1 MAEHAR
7 AHKVEQEE
15 NLRENLRD
23 LIRWLSLI
31 PVVLL
36 FLTVCGQLA
45 LTKPKSPAAD
55 TRSLLQADYQPWP
68 FIVFRPVNPA
78 IVQEIMQDQGP
89 ENRLEQPVATGSI
102 WPIPTPTKGKVAS
115 IPTSTREPEVTQDR
129 TPTEPPPPTNTA
141 TPPAIPTSTK
151 TLSHTPT
158 YTATLTR
165 VPIPTATK
173 PVVFVPSSTPKPRH
187 PKRTSSPTA
196 TSTGGPTFTLTQ
208 TTSPTGTPTPTY
220 TLGPSPTHTPTVPA
234 PIATFTP
241 TSSPAITPTDTAT
254 DPGSPLKVVPVLE
267 GAPDRNPD
275 GSCTATWG
283 YDNPNPFTVIIPVD
297 LTPGSPHNR
306 FSPPPADRGQPGTFL
321 PGRHTHIFT
330 TTWGSGGS
338 GGDIKWIL
346 DGNTDTAAWCW

>member
-89 ENRLEQPVATGSI
+89 ENRLEQPVVTGSI
-102 WPIPTPTKGKVAS
+102 WLIPTPTKGKVAF

-141 TPPAIPTSTK
+141 TLPAIPTSTK

-241 TSSPAITPTDTAT
+241 TSSPAITPTDN
-254 DPGSPLKVVPVLE
+254 DPGHRLRIIPIQE
-267 GAPDRNPD
+267 GAAVRNPD

-283 YDNPNPFTVIIPVD
+283 YQNPNSFTVIIPVNGD
-297 LTPGSPHNR
+297 LGSPLNR
-306 FSPPPADRGQPGTFL
+306 FFPSPADRGQPSTFL
-321 PGRHTHIFT
+321 PGRQKGAFT
-330 TTWGSGGS
+330 TTWSSGRRL
-338 GGDIKWIL
+338 IWVL
-346 DGNTDTAAWCW
+346 DRHFDVAGWCW